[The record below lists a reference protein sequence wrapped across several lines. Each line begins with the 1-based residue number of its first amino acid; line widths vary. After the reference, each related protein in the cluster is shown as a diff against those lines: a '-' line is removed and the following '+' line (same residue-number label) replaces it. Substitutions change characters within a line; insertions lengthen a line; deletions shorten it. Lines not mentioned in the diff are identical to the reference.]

1 MLESAITPPPVAGFE
16 PGADTWLEALPA
28 RTYST
33 PQYGEVVVTP
43 EKLERMVENFKN
55 GVRGQDVA
63 TDYDH
68 GQDKAKGN
76 KASGWYKDFK
86 VAPSSSDDGS
96 LSLWAQVEF
105 TEEAQ
110 EELQKKAWKY
120 FSLEWDDEWTD
131 NSGAVFSDVIIGGA
145 LTNRPIAKRIM
156 PINFSEAMWDEVDD
170 SVRREFAVWSTAMVN
185 DLPDSCFLY
194 IEPGGKKDSEGKTTP
209 RSLRHLPYKNA
220 SGSID
225 LPHLRNAIARI
236 PQMKGIGA
244 DLKARLQAKA
254 RRLLGGKSKSMAERA
269 EVRDA
274 YELLVEAGFEVTDE
288 SKEWEHSEPGTGSPP
303 APRTS
308 EDGSD
313 DLAIKTGSRRES
325 PPIVKELEAKGGSVL
340 TVEQLEELYR
350 AAGIEKPMPR
360 KDADGVEQPVDHS
373 GLVTAVKKKFSE
385 QLTPEQKKFSEDYP
399 TQWAE
404 MQRLLSLENARA
416 GKAFSESVATL
427 KRQEGENLRDTEFG
441 LSALAQQTVAEVHKK
456 FAEGTVSL
464 EDFENAVKA
473 ITESGVVRFGEEGST
488 QAPEPVVIDTS
499 NAQGIQ
505 SARRLFAEKVTE
517 IQVAGDGMDYKSALI
532 EASKKFPELAQA
544 YRAAAPA

>member
-1 MLESAITPPPVAGFE
+1 MLESALISPPVEGLDT
-16 PGADTWLEALPA
+16 GAAIWLEALPA
-28 RTYST
+28 RTYET
-33 PQYGEVVVTP
+33 KQYGSVPVTS
-43 EKLERMVENFKN
+43 EKLERMVQNFKS
-55 GVRGQDVA
+55 GVRGQEIA
-63 TDYDH
+63 TDFDH

-105 TEEAQ
+105 TEEA
-110 EELQKKAWKY
+110 EKELKDGAWKY

-131 NSGAVFSDVIIGGA
+131 NSGAIHSDVVIGGA

-156 PINFSEAMWDEVDD
+156 PINFSEAMWDDVDD
-170 SVRREFAVWSTAMVN
+170 DTKKAFAVWSTAFVN

-209 RSLRHLPYKNA
+209 RSLRHLPYKDS
-220 SGSID
+220 SGKID

-244 DLKARLQAKA
+244 DLKARLQARA
-254 RRLLGGKSKSMAERA
+254 RRLLGGKSKSMAESE

-274 YELLVEAGFEVTDE
+274 YELLVEAGFEVLDE
-288 SKEWEHSEPGTGSPP
+288 SKEWEHSEPGTGNPP
-303 APRTS
+303 QPRTD

-313 DLAIKTGSRRES
+313 DPAIKTGSRRES
-325 PPIVKELEAKGGSVL
+325 PPITKELEGGSVL
-340 TVEQLEELYR
+340 TSEQLEELY
-350 AAGIEKPMPR
+350 KLT
-360 KDADGVEQPVDHS
+360 GVERSDDNAE
-373 GLVTAVKKKFSE
+373 LVTAIKNKFAE

-399 TQWAE
+399 AQWAE
-404 MQRLLSLENARA
+404 MQRLTNLENERA
-416 GKAFSESVATL
+416 GKAFSESVSTI
-427 KRQEGENLRDTEFG
+427 KRQEGDSLRDTEFG
-441 LSALAQQTVAEVHKK
+441 LSALAKEKVAEVHKK
-456 FAEGTVSL
+456 FAEGTVGL
-464 EDFENAVKA
+464 NDFEEAIKA

-488 QAPEPVVIDTS
+488 QEAESVVIDIS
-499 NAQGIQ
+499 SAQGIQ
-505 SARRLFAEKVTE
+505 GARRLFAEKVREVQASTE
-517 IQVAGDGMDYKSALI
+517 GMDYSAALV